1 MNFVARS
8 ARLGAGVGWGACEG
22 LPAPASYW
30 QIEPMAEMD
39 DKAQAD
45 AQLMERLLSGD
56 NSAFQE
62 LVHRHYAV
70 ALRIAGRILPVQE
83 EAEDAVQ
90 EAFLKVW
97 RMPDRYDAERGAFRP
112 WLARVVVN
120 QCLDRRR
127 LLRPVDSLEVLAET
141 ADDGPTPEEAAQSSD
156 RKARVTAAMDTLPP
170 RQRAALALFYGE
182 GLSMSEV
189 AEVMSINVKAVES
202 LLSRGRAGL
211 RASLGNLAREAAE

>member
-1 MNFVARS
+1 
-8 ARLGAGVGWGACEG
+8 
-22 LPAPASYW
+22 
-30 QIEPMAEMD
+30 MD
-39 DKAQAD
+39 DKAHAD
-45 AQLMERLLSGD
+45 ALLMERIRSGD
-56 NSAFQE
+56 NTAFQE

-97 RMPDRYDAERGAFRP
+97 RTPGLYDANRGAFRP

-127 LLRPVDSLEVLAET
+127 LLRPVDSIEVLAET
-141 ADDGPTPEEAAQSSD
+141 ADDGPTPEEAALSSD
-156 RKARVTAAMDTLPP
+156 RKARVTAAMNALPP

-182 GLSMSEV
+182 GMSMSEV
-189 AEVMSINVKAVES
+189 AEAMGINVKAVES

-211 RASLGNLAREAAE
+211 RGSLDTLSREAAE

>member
-1 MNFVARS
+1 
-8 ARLGAGVGWGACEG
+8 
-22 LPAPASYW
+22 
-30 QIEPMAEMD
+30 MD

-45 AQLMERLLSGD
+45 AQLMEKLLGGD
-56 NSAFQE
+56 NTAFEE

-97 RMPDRYDAERGAFRP
+97 RMPDRYDPERGAFRP

-127 LLRPVDSLEVLAET
+127 LLRPVDPIEALADA
-141 ADDGPTPEEAAQSSD
+141 ADDGPTPEEAAVSSD
-156 RKARVTAAMDTLPP
+156 RKARVTAAMETLPP

-189 AEVMSINVKAVES
+189 AEMMDINVKAVES

-211 RASLGNLAREAAE
+211 RGALDILVREAAE

>member
-1 MNFVARS
+1 
-8 ARLGAGVGWGACEG
+8 
-22 LPAPASYW
+22 
-30 QIEPMAEMD
+30 MD
-39 DKAQAD
+39 DTALAD

-56 NSAFQE
+56 SAAFQE

-70 ALRIAGRILPVQE
+70 ALRIAGRILHVQE

-97 RMPDRYDAERGAFRP
+97 RMPDRYDPERGAFRP

-127 LLRPVDSLEVLAET
+127 LLRPVESIEMLAET
-141 ADDGPTPEEAAQSSD
+141 ADDGPTPEEAAQRSD
-156 RKARVTAAMDTLPP
+156 RQKRVTAAMETLPP
-170 RQRAALALFYGE
+170 RQRAALVLFYGE
-182 GLSMSEV
+182 GMSMSEV
-189 AEVMSINVKAVES
+189 AEVMGANVKAVES

-211 RASLGNLAREAAE
+211 RGALGMLAQEAAE